1 MVDAVPSVGAGAAAE
16 PLHVAII
23 MDGNGRWARARGMP
37 RTFGHREG
45 VKAVRRA
52 VDCAPELG
60 ITHLTLFGFSSENW
74 SRPEDEIG
82 ELMNILRYYLRREVA
97 ELHRNNV
104 RVRMLGERARLSK
117 DIVALI
123 DNAEALTAGN
133 TGLSLNI
140 ALSYGARSEI
150 TEAVRRIARR
160 VAEGTLAPEAIDE
173 ETVLSNLETDGLPDP
188 DLLIRTSG
196 EQRISNFLLWQI
208 AYAELVFTDV
218 LWPDFTRDHL
228 VDALDEYS
236 RRDRRY
242 GRATG

>member
-1 MVDAVPSVGAGAAAE
+1 MVDAAPTTGAGEAAVD
-16 PLHVAII
+16 LHVAII

-45 VKAVRRA
+45 VKAVRR
-52 VDCAPELG
+52 VVNCAPGLG

-74 SRPEDEIG
+74 SRPKDEVS
-82 ELMNILRYYLRREVA
+82 ELMNILRFYLRREVA

-104 RVRMLGERARLSK
+104 RIRMLGERSRLSA
-117 DIVALI
+117 DIVSLI
-123 DNAEALTAGN
+123 DNAEQLTAAN
-133 TGLSLNI
+133 TGLGLNI
-140 ALSYGARSEI
+140 ALSYGARGEI
-150 TEAVRRIARR
+150 TNAVRRIAEA
-160 VAEGTLAPEAIDE
+160 VAAGELTPAEIDE

-208 AYAELVFTDV
+208 AYSELVFTDV
-218 LWPDFTRDHL
+218 LWPDFDRAHL
-228 VDALDEYS
+228 VEALEDFS

-242 GRATG
+242 GQATG

>member
-1 MVDAVPSVGAGAAAE
+1 MVEAAPSTGAGEAAADF
-16 PLHVAII
+16 HVAII

-45 VKAVRRA
+45 VKAVRRV

-60 ITHLTLFGFSSENW
+60 VTHLTLFGFSSENW
-74 SRPEDEIG
+74 TRPQEEVS
-82 ELMNILRYYLRREVA
+82 ELMNILRFYLRREVA

-104 RVRMLGERARLSK
+104 RIRMLGDRARLSA

-123 DNAEALTAGN
+123 DNAEQLTADN
-133 TGLSLNI
+133 TGLKLSI
-140 ALSYGARSEI
+140 ALSYGARDEI
-150 TEAVRRIARR
+150 TNAVRRIAEAVTAGRMCP
-160 VAEGTLAPEAIDE
+160 AEIDE
-173 ETVLSNLETDGLPDP
+173 DTVQSHLETDGLPDP

-218 LWPDFTRDHL
+218 LWPDFDRANL
-228 VDALDEYS
+228 VAAMEEYS
-236 RRDRRY
+236 RRDRRF

>member
-1 MVDAVPSVGAGAAAE
+1 MVDAAPSTGAGEAAADF
-16 PLHVAII
+16 HVAII
-23 MDGNGRWARARGMP
+23 MDGNGRWARARSMP

-45 VKAVRRA
+45 VKAVRR
-52 VDCAPELG
+52 VVNCAPDLG

-74 SRPEDEIG
+74 TRPQEEVS
-82 ELMNILRYYLRREVA
+82 ELMNILRVYLRREVA

-104 RVRMLGERARLSK
+104 RIRMLGDRARLSA

-123 DNAEALTAGN
+123 DNAERLTGSN
-133 TGLSLNI
+133 TGLNLTI
-140 ALSYGARSEI
+140 ALSYGARDEI
-150 TEAVRRIARR
+150 TNAVRRISEA
-160 VAEGTLAPEAIDE
+160 VAAGTLCPSAIDE
-173 ETVLSNLETDGLPDP
+173 ETVQAHLETDGLPDP

-218 LWPDFTRDHL
+218 QWPDFDRAHL
-228 VDALDEYS
+228 VAAMEEFS

>member
-74 SRPEDEIG
+74 SRPRDEVG

>member
-1 MVDAVPSVGAGAAAE
+1 MVDAAPSTGAGEVAADF
-16 PLHVAII
+16 HVAII

-45 VKAVRRA
+45 VKAVRRV

-60 ITHLTLFGFSSENW
+60 VTHLTLFGFSSENW
-74 SRPEDEIG
+74 TRPQEEVS
-82 ELMNILRYYLRREVA
+82 ELMNILRFYLRREVA

-104 RVRMLGERARLSK
+104 RIRMLGDRARLSA

-123 DNAEALTAGN
+123 DNAEQLTADN
-133 TGLSLNI
+133 TGLKLSI
-140 ALSYGARSEI
+140 ALSYGARDEI
-150 TEAVRRIARR
+150 TNAVRRIAEA
-160 VAEGTLAPEAIDE
+160 VAAGRMSPAEIDE
-173 ETVLSNLETDGLPDP
+173 DTVQSNLETDGLPDP

-218 LWPDFTRDHL
+218 LWPDFDRANL
-228 VDALDEYS
+228 VAAMEEYS

>member
-1 MVDAVPSVGAGAAAE
+1 MVDAAPSTGAGEAAADF
-16 PLHVAII
+16 HVAII

-45 VKAVRRA
+45 VKAVRRV

-60 ITHLTLFGFSSENW
+60 VTHLTLFGFSSENW
-74 SRPEDEIG
+74 TRPQEEVS
-82 ELMNILRYYLRREVA
+82 ELMNILRFYLRREVA

-104 RVRMLGERARLSK
+104 RIRMLGDRARLSA

-123 DNAEALTAGN
+123 DNAEQLTADN
-133 TGLSLNI
+133 TGLKLSI
-140 ALSYGARSEI
+140 ALSYGARDEI
-150 TEAVRRIARR
+150 TNAVRRIAEA
-160 VAEGTLAPEAIDE
+160 VAAGRMSPAEIDE
-173 ETVLSNLETDGLPDP
+173 DTVQSNLETDGLPDP

-218 LWPDFTRDHL
+218 LWPDFDRANL
-228 VDALDEYS
+228 VAAMEEYS

>member
-74 SRPEDEIG
+74 SRPRDEVG

-123 DNAEALTAGN
+123 DNAEDLTAGN

-160 VAEGTLAPEAIDE
+160 VAEGALAPEAIDE

>member
-1 MVDAVPSVGAGAAAE
+1 MVDAAPTTVVGGSADD
-16 PLHVAII
+16 LHVAII
-23 MDGNGRWARARGMP
+23 MDGNGRWAAARGMP

-45 VKAVRRA
+45 AKAVRR
-52 VDCAPELG
+52 VVNCAPELG

-74 SRPEDEIG
+74 RRPQDEVT
-82 ELMNILRYYLRREVA
+82 ELMNILRFYLRREVA

-104 RVRMLGERARLSK
+104 RIRMLGDRTRLSG
-117 DIVALI
+117 DIVTLI
-123 DNAEALTAGN
+123 ENAEKLTENN
-133 TGLSLNI
+133 TGLGLNI
-140 ALSYGARSEI
+140 ALSYGSRDEI
-150 TEAVRRIARR
+150 TCAVRRIAEA
-160 VAEGTLAPEAIDE
+160 VAAGELSPEEISE
-173 ETVLSNLETDGLPDP
+173 ETVPLFLDTAGLPDP

-218 LWPDFTRDHL
+218 HWPDFDRPHL
-228 VDALDEYS
+228 VDALSEFS

>member
-1 MVDAVPSVGAGAAAE
+1 MVDAAPSTGAGEAAE
-16 PLHVAII
+16 DLHVAII

-45 VKAVRRA
+45 VKAVRRV

-74 SRPEDEIG
+74 SRPRDEVV
-82 ELMNILRYYLRREVA
+82 ELMDILRYYLRREVA

-104 RVRMLGERARLSK
+104 RIRMLGDRSRLSD

-123 DNAEALTAGN
+123 DNAERLTVAN
-133 TGLSLNI
+133 TGLQLTL
-140 ALSYGARSEI
+140 ALSYGARGEI
-150 TEAVRRIARR
+150 TNAVRRIARD
-160 VAEGTLAPEAIDE
+160 VAAGRLAPGDIDE

-188 DLLIRTSG
+188 ALLIRTSG

-208 AYAELVFTDV
+208 AYAELIFTDV
-218 LWPDFTRDHL
+218 QWPDFGREHL
-228 VDALDEYS
+228 ISALDEFG
-236 RRDRRY
+236 RRERRY

>member
-1 MVDAVPSVGAGAAAE
+1 VDAVPSVGTGAAAE

-74 SRPEDEIG
+74 SRPEDEVG

-160 VAEGTLAPEAIDE
+160 VAEATLAPEAIDE